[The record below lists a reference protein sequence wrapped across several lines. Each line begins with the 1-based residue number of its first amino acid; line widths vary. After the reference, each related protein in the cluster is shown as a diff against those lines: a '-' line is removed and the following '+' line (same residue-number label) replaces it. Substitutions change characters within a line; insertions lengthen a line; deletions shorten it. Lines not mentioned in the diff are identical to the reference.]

1 MAKADVLRN
10 SPAFSRG
17 VLFLLLLAVAGLV
30 ACRAQLSLGFQVS
43 GLAQTGL
50 PGLYEG
56 QFMFFSGIGAGLA
69 AARLYCRLSGRSGL
83 DPLILWFTFCVLL
96 AALSFSAINL
106 GRPERFF
113 YIFRS
118 HNFSSLRFWVSLAL
132 LVYLFIT
139 VLSLAGF
146 GRKYLMFP
154 AVFLASAIPVLN
166 GLLYQGM
173 SEGRFH
179 DFPLHSALLAPR
191 FLASAVSCGLAL
203 LLLGLFL
210 LRNFARFD
218 LDAKF
223 VKTLAAGSA
232 CALALNVF
240 FYILGAADAFY
251 NLSAGRARFL
261 LLFFGGGDT
270 LRFAN
275 IAMWLSAVLA
285 LLALLL
291 LLLPRTRGNMHLLP
305 WSLAMIPLS
314 ALLEQGL
321 NFNAWAGYTPSLI
334 ELLVS
339 AGLVSACLAL
349 FGTGGRRILRHAL
362 TPVKIF

>member
-1 MAKADVLRN
+1 MAKADISRN

-17 VLFLLLLAVAGLV
+17 VILLLLLATAGLV
-30 ACRAQLSLGFQVS
+30 AFWAQLSFGFQVS
-43 GLAQTGL
+43 GLAPAGL

-56 QFMFFSGIGAGLA
+56 QFIFFSGIAAGLA
-69 AARLYCRLSGRSGL
+69 AVRLYCRLSGRTGL
-83 DPLILWFTFCVLL
+83 DLLVLWFTFCVLL
-96 AALSFSAINL
+96 AALSFSAVSL
-106 GRPERFF
+106 GKPERFF

-118 HNFSSLRFWVSLAL
+118 HNFNSLRFWVSLAL

-146 GRKYLMFP
+146 GRKYLMFF
-154 AVFLASAIPVLN
+154 AVFLAPAIPVLN

-173 SEGRFH
+173 PEGQFQG
-179 DFPLHSALLAPR
+179 FPLHSALLAPR
-191 FLASAVSCGLAL
+191 FLASAASCGSAL

-210 LRNFARFD
+210 IRIFARFD
-218 LDAKF
+218 LDIKF
-223 VKTLAAGSA
+223 IKALAAGSA
-232 CALALNVF
+232 YALTLNVL

-251 NLSAGRARFL
+251 NMSPGRARFL
-261 LLFFGGGDT
+261 LLFFGGGGT

-275 IAMWLSAVLA
+275 IAMWLSVVLA
-285 LLALLL
+285 LIALLL
-291 LLLPRTRGNMHLLP
+291 LLLPHTRGNMHLLP

-321 NFNAWAGYTPSLI
+321 NFNAWVGYTPSLV

-339 AGLVSACLAL
+339 AGLVSACLAA
-349 FGTGGRRILRHAL
+349 FGIGGRMILNFQG
-362 TPVKIF
+362 KSS